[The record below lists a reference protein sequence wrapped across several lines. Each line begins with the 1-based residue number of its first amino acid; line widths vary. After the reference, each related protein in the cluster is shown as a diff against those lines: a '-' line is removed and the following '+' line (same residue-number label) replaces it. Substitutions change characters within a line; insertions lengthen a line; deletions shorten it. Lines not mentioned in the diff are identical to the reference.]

1 VKKKILAVLILLV
14 MLASIPVA
22 VYLVKKRQEIQLRA
36 APATV
41 LSLIPAAEAY
51 DIGETFTVNIQINTG
66 ENLIVS
72 ADIIL
77 SYDPTILE
85 AQSVTLGSFLPGA
98 TEINNLVNNDTGK
111 ITYSFYTM
119 QENAQ
124 QGEGTIASVSF
135 KGIAAGTSSVI
146 FDESQSA
153 IGGLDE
159 SQNVLVDTVLG
170 SYLIAEPQATATVT
184 PTPTVEG
191 DENGVGGGEEPT
203 ATATTTPTPTE
214 GDEEDEEE
222 PTATPTP
229 TTTEEATP
237 TPTTAEELPEAGVPA
252 PTLFLLIGGG
262 ILLVLSFFRLLLY

>member
-1 VKKKILAVLILLV
+1 MKKKILAVVILLV

-51 DIGETFTVNIQINTG
+51 DTGETFTVNVSIDTG
-66 ENLIVS
+66 ENLVVS
-72 ADIIL
+72 ADIVL

-85 AQSVTLGSFLPGA
+85 AQSVVLGSFLPNA
-98 TEINNLVNNDTGK
+98 NEINNIVNNDTGK

-124 QGEGTIASVSF
+124 QGEGIIASISF

-146 FDESQSA
+146 FDETQSA
-153 IGGLDE
+153 IGGINE
-159 SQNVLVDTVLG
+159 SQNVLADTVLG
-170 SYLIAEPQATATVT
+170 SYLIAEAQATATVT
-184 PTPTVEG
+184 PTPTIEG

-203 ATATTTPTPTE
+203 ATATPTPT
-214 GDEEDEEE
+214 EEDEEE

-229 TTTEEATP
+229 TTTEEETP
-237 TPTTAEELPEAGVPA
+237 TPTTAEELPEAGI
-252 PTLFLLIGGG
+252 PTPTFFLLIGGG
-262 ILLVLSFFRLLLY
+262 ILLILSFFRLLLY